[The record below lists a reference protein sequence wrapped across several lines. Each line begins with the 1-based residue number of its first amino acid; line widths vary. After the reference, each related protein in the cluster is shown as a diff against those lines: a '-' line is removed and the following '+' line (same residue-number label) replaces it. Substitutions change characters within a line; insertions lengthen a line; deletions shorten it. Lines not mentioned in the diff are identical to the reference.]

1 MSNMEISYERRPC
14 YLVNADLSLHVK
26 ALFHGW
32 VTKNNT
38 PYGILE
44 FEDGTVGIEP
54 SDAIRFADN
63 MISQY
68 AFKPFEQMLNES
80 ETKIGELF
88 NDHN

>member
-1 MSNMEISYERRPC
+1 M
-14 YLVNADLSLHVK
+14 
-26 ALFHGW
+26 FHGW

-44 FEDGTVGIEP
+44 FEDGTVGTKSYEY
-54 SDAIRFADN
+54 IRFADN
-63 MISQY
+63 MMYQY
-68 AFKPFEQMLNES
+68 AFKPFDQLLNES

>member
-1 MSNMEISYERRPC
+1 MYDMKITYELRPC
-14 YLVNADLSLHVK
+14 YLVNSDLTIHVK

-44 FEDGTVGIEP
+44 FENGTVGIEP

-68 AFKPFEQMLNES
+68 AFKPFEQVLETC
-80 ETKIGELF
+80 ETKKGELF